1 MTAGPRMSSN
11 PEHEIS
17 QVVDHVDENGGWD
30 GPDDPDNPANW
41 PRHKRNWNIVLVA
54 LVQLLSNLGS
64 TMFAPGAAKLMKDF
78 DSTSHTVTS
87 LSVSIYVLGYALGP
101 LLFAPLS
108 EVFGRLPIYIVTNV
122 MFLAFVLA
130 CGFATNLSMFIVF
143 RFINGAVGSASQALS
158 GGTLADLVP
167 REERGK
173 WMGLIVLGPIMGPTI
188 GPIAGGFVSQ
198 YIGWRWV
205 FYTLAITWGVIL
217 VPALIFMRETYSPV
231 ILRRKFGRKDEG
243 SAFQGEPILTRLRKS
258 IGMPLKLLFFSPIVF
273 FLSLYVAFSFG
284 LMYLLFTTFSTV
296 FRDQYGFSVGISGLS
311 YIGLG
316 VGMVGGVIV
325 QGRLS
330 DRIMKSREAARGGER
345 RPEDRL
351 VMMAYMAP
359 SLPIGLFWYG
369 WATEKQVHWIVPI
382 LGTVFVGVGFI
393 CILMSVMMYLVDAF
407 DVKYTASALAANTL
421 LRSLGGAFLPLAGP
435 KMYSKL
441 GLGWG
446 NSLLGFLAVAFIP
459 LPWIFLYYGKQ
470 IRLSGRKF
478 R

>member
-1 MTAGPRMSSN
+1 
-11 PEHEIS
+11 
-17 QVVDHVDENGGWD
+17 
-30 GPDDPDNPANW
+30 
-41 PRHKRNWNIVLVA
+41 
-54 LVQLLSNLGS
+54 
-64 TMFAPGAAKLMKDF
+64 
-78 DSTSHTVTS
+78 
-87 LSVSIYVLGYALGP
+87 
-101 LLFAPLS
+101 
-108 EVFGRLPIYIVTNV
+108 
-122 MFLAFVLA
+122 
-130 CGFATNLSMFIVF
+130 
-143 RFINGAVGSASQALS
+143 
-158 GGTLADLVP
+158 
-167 REERGK
+167 
-173 WMGLIVLGPIMGPTI
+173 
-188 GPIAGGFVSQ
+188 
-198 YIGWRWV
+198 
-205 FYTLAITWGVIL
+205 
-217 VPALIFMRETYSPV
+217 MRETYSPA

-316 VGMVGGVIV
+316 VGMMGGVIV

-393 CILMSVMMYLVDAF
+393 CILVC
-407 DVKYTASALAANTL
+407 
-421 LRSLGGAFLPLAGP
+421 PL
-435 KMYSKL
+435 
-441 GLGWG
+441 W
-446 NSLLGFLAVAFIP
+446 IQQP
-459 LPWIFLYYGKQ
+459 LTFLY
-470 IRLSGRKF
+470 
-478 R
+478 